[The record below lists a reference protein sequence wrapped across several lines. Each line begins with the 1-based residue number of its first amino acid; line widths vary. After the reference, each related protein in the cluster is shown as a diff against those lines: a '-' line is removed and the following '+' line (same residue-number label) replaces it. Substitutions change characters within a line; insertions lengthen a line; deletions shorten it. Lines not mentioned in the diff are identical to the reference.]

1 MECGRNEVGSD
12 TEDRAEPAR
21 DSARERRETIGIR
34 SEGREGRRQG
44 IREHHTVVGDALP
57 ENERKANGIRAEVTL
72 IFRMETTVLQCENYI
87 LLGRIHEGNTCK
99 YVGENRNSACK

>member
-21 DSARERRETIGIR
+21 GSARERRETIGIR

-57 ENERKANGIRAEVTL
+57 ENEQKANGIYNVFGIWDRARSCPIGHGL
-72 IFRMETTVLQCENYI
+72 AY
-87 LLGRIHEGNTCK
+87 
-99 YVGENRNSACK
+99 

>member
-1 MECGRNEVGSD
+1 MECGRNEIGSD
-12 TEDRAEPAR
+12 TENRAEPAR
-21 DSARERRETIGIR
+21 GSARERRETIGIR

-57 ENERKANGIRAEVTL
+57 ENERKANGISTEVTL

-87 LLGRIHEGNTCK
+87 QLGRIHEGNTCK
-99 YVGENRNSACK
+99 YVGERNNVCK